1 VSFLIVKR
9 KKTMSGGILG
19 GIILALVAVAIAALR
34 KRYPTA
40 MTIIIRTILG
50 LIFAVLI
57 GGIIYLLINPPK

>member
-1 VSFLIVKR
+1 
-9 KKTMSGGILG
+9 MSGGILG
-19 GIILALVAVAIAALR
+19 GLILALVAVAIAVLR

-57 GGIIYLLINPPK
+57 GVVIYLLINPPK